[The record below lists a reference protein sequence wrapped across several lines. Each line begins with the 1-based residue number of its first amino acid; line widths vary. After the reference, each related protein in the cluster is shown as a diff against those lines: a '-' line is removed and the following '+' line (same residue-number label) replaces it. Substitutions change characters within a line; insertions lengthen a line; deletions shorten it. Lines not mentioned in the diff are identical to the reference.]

1 MRGGRWIF
9 RQCSSRVACPAV
21 LARGHVS
28 MQARPLDEIRDYSQS
43 IALLTHWTNA
53 TRMIVIHVPAK
64 LCTESNNASRCSYN
78 KTQQYLLL
86 ITWKKKKKKK
96 RSAISIELS
105 YSLKR
110 IYLHLQAPH
119 QDLWTINITGVLLK
133 SDKTHVFRNLQSTGK
148 TERYICH
155 ILNSKNLGN
164 FTKNHVSKRRL
175 CAPISACLLLFV
187 LSETNVEIVWK
198 ARLRL
203 LLCLKQHWLREEG
216 IGCGKWYFIH

>member
-1 MRGGRWIF
+1 MRWIF
-9 RQCSSRVACPAV
+9 RQCSLRVACPAV

-28 MQARPLDEIRDYSQS
+28 MQARPPDEIRDYSQS

-53 TRMIVIHVPAK
+53 TWMIVIHDPAK
-64 LCTESNNASRCSYN
+64 LCTESNNASRCFYT
-78 KTQQYLLL
+78 KTQQYALF
-86 ITWKKKKKKK
+86 ITWKLKKNKKEKK

-133 SDKTHVFRNLQSTGK
+133 SDKTHVFRNLQSWAKPRGI
-148 TERYICH
+148 Y
-155 ILNSKNLGN
+155 
-164 FTKNHVSKRRL
+164 
-175 CAPISACLLLFV
+175 V
-187 LSETNVEIVWK
+187 LSKTKVEIVWK

-216 IGCGKWYFIH
+216 SGCGKWYFIH